1 MSGISVHA
9 VDVARGRPAQGMQV
23 DIYDLEGVRKMI
35 ASGKLGASGAL
46 DHPVVQGEGV
56 KAGPYQ
62 VIFHVGDYLRATGA
76 TTSTPPFLDLVP
88 FRFTIADAAQ
98 HYLYPSSSRRGGFR
112 YSGEVSAA
120 AATAPRRAP
129 LKSSSRS

>member
-1 MSGISVHA
+1 MAGGISVHA

-35 ASGKLGASGAL
+35 ASGKLAANGAL
-46 DHPVVQGEGV
+46 DHPVVHGEGV

-76 TTSTPPFLDLVP
+76 PTSTPPFLDLVP
-88 FRFTIADAAQ
+88 FRFTIANAAE
-98 HYLYPSSSRRGGFR
+98 HYHLPFKFTPWGFSLFRG
-112 YSGEVSAA
+112 S
-120 AATAPRRAP
+120 
-129 LKSSSRS
+129 